1 MEKSND
7 ERFILVFVF
16 DPNILGIHWK
26 IQIEIVLSKIKL
38 IKVLE
43 ICNFVQYWFYSIFWT
58 IINWY
63 QNTNKV

>member
-16 DPNILGIHWK
+16 DPNILDIHWK